1 MDIEDFEM
9 FVASKGLKLSEVNE
23 QIINEYC
30 TDIFYCVEDEED
42 IDKLN
47 ELEDEIRKQYLRSE

>member
-23 QIINEYC
+23 QLINEYC
-30 TDIFYCVEDEED
+30 TDIFYDVEDEED

>member
-30 TDIFYCVEDEED
+30 TDIFYDVEDEED